1 MSTAPIP
8 NFGLATFYQA
18 GTFAQDPLLSDGD
31 DVVSRKGTL
40 ASGNYVRGQ
49 ILSITPSTG
58 ALVPAVIG
66 SAAPNCILAENANA
80 TAGSVEAL
88 VYLSGKFKADQI
100 TWPAAGSHADHTD
113 LLRDYGILIESVEG
127 ATGATV
133 KSVPTEADAAE
144 AKKALEENRKR
155 GKEPA
160 PKTEVPEFVG
170 DSPWAYMTV
179 EEKEK
184 MPWLADPP
192 VQDKE
197 AEDEEAQDHEKKH
210 VKASHERPPLP
221 PVKPPEKTK

>member
-8 NFGLATFYQA
+8 NFALASFSQA
-18 GTFAQDPLLSDGD
+18 GSFATDALLSDGD

-40 ASGNYVRGQ
+40 ASGKYVRGQ

-58 ALVPAVIG
+58 AIVPAVIG
-66 SAAPNCILAENANA
+66 SAAPNCILAENADA
-80 TAGSVEAL
+80 TGGSVEAL

-100 TWPAAGSHADHTD
+100 TWPAAGAHADHTD

-127 ATGATV
+127 STGATI

-144 AKKALEENRKR
+144 AKKTLEENRKR
-155 GKEPA
+155 TKEPPA
-160 PKTEVPEFVG
+160 KTEVPAFVG
-170 DSPWAYMTV
+170 ESPWGYMTP

-192 VQDKE
+192 VQE
-197 AEDEEAQDHEKKH
+197 QEQEEDSEKKH
-210 VKASHERPPLP
+210 VKASHERPPQP
-221 PVKPPEKTK
+221 PVRPPEKSK